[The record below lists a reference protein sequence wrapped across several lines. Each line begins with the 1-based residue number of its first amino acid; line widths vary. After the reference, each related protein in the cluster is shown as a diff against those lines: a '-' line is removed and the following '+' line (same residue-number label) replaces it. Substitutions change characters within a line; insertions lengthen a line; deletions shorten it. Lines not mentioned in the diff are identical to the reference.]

1 MEERHCKGIWQW
13 KKGNAKDCQVVTI
26 VQLHIWKND
35 QQGVSKVSE
44 RCQQGVNKLS
54 TRCQICNHL
63 PMKNMQVILSVFV
76 CRQKIIFVFVFAF
89 VIFWMEGRGPK
100 KNILWNFMNLSIL
113 WILWNFLKNGG
124 GGEPKYEVLIIDN
137 HCAPSHSEGVW
148 KNQNWSIIK
157 ADNENKET

>member
-1 MEERHCKGIWQW
+1 MNIREVNGKYLVMATGENVLSTLHENIWQW
-13 KKGNAKDCQVVTI
+13 KKGIAKECQVVTI
-26 VQLHIWKND
+26 VQFVHLKKWPT
-35 QQGVSKVSE
+35 
-44 RCQQGVNKLS
+44 RCQQGVNKVS

-89 VIFWMEGRGPK
+89 VIFWREGRGPK
-100 KNILWNFMNLSIL
+100 KNI
-113 WILWNFLKNGG
+113 LKNGG

-157 ADNENKET
+157 ADNEYKET